1 MKERST
7 QRRGV
12 NIPQFALSLIL
23 AIAVA
28 SVLIMVSIGVV
39 YTFSSSMPSVTGVAN
54 MTGQPFVNVFA
65 SAYSGLDLFT
75 ILPVVLAAALIIFL
89 IVGSFMCLRASGAC
103 E

>member
-1 MKERST
+1 
-7 QRRGV
+7 
-12 NIPQFALSLIL
+12 
-23 AIAVA
+23 
-28 SVLIMVSIGVV
+28 
-39 YTFSSSMPSVTGVAN
+39 